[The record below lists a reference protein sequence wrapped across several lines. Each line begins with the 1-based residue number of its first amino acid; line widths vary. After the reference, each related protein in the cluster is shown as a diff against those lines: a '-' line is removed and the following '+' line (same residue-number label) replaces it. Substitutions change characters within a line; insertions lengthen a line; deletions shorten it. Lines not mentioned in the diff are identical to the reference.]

1 MTLVII
7 TFNPPFCL
15 RNVDNPVT
23 VGKENNYSERQL
35 TVPDANRHCYQ
46 LLKRKVELTFI

>member
-35 TVPDANRHCYQ
+35 TVPDANR
-46 LLKRKVELTFI
+46 LLKKKVELTFI